1 MRQLLVEGYTGSFP
15 FIVDRS
21 KPIVSESR
29 ANGQNIWRIPGRFSE
44 CDKVNGN
51 NRRYSR
57 RVWEKNLA
65 DGSTLQTLI
74 KENSAFG
81 LLEHPADG
89 KVDLNSPISHAVTK
103 AVMENDGMITGEIT
117 VIDCGEN
124 SPGRKLKALIEF
136 GYNPRVSSRGFGS
149 LVRATEGY
157 DDVQEDYICEGWD
170 VVIKPSFDNAMLA
183 PDRSALDTVLGKKK
197 DEITVT
203 TESKEPVKTSVQEAT
218 PEQVDAFFQRRV
230 PEMKAAFVAQHPE
243 VPPDQLEVKWQAFL
257 PELRNYFHTSPEVLQ
272 NVDLASPR
280 RAERDDTLESK
291 APSASASSAAAPTT
305 TTQPVTESMTVNI
318 TETKSQITALKAVD
332 ITKLAPAQFAEGVA
346 QMASLHSEVATYVAE
361 DAKRS
366 YEGSKL
372 HKELETIEASW
383 ESAQNAPAKDAAK
396 LREDRNKVLHVAKS
410 LVETALKYKG
420 ALQEQ
425 MRAYA
430 AQAKLVEEL
439 TTNGTGWMELA
450 NKRKERLDF
459 VAKKYQVAC
468 EALMVMS
475 NRYKDDMTTV
485 SRHALNLEFKQK
497 LEAKPELQTALKEA
511 KTPQEVLAI
520 REQLVDKPAEQAA
533 PAGTPPNTEK
543 AKEGT
548 PATTQESKTATAAA
562 SPVTES
568 TPKAAALPIMEVTDT
583 TRNPRSVTEATEMT
597 RRLSLAS
604 AK

>member
-21 KPIVSESR
+21 KPIISESR
-29 ANGQNIWRIPGRFSE
+29 ANGQNVWRIPGRFSE

-57 RVWEKNLA
+57 KVWEKNLTE
-65 DGSTLQTLI
+65 GSTLQTLI

-103 AVMENDGMITGEIT
+103 AVMESEGTITGEIT
-117 VIDCGEN
+117 IIDCGEN
-124 SPGRKLKALIEF
+124 SPGRKLKSLIEF

-149 LVRATEGY
+149 LLRDTAGV
-157 DDVQEDYICEGWD
+157 DDVQEDYVCEGWD
-170 VVIKPSFDNAMLA
+170 CVIKPSFDNALLT
-183 PDRSALDTVLGKKK
+183 PDRPALDTVLGKKN
-197 DEITVT
+197 DEVVVT
-203 TESKEPVKTSVQEAT
+203 TESLENLQEAT
-218 PEQVDAFFQRRV
+218 PEQVDAFFNRRV
-230 PEMKAAFVAQHPE
+230 PEIKKTFFERHPG
-243 VPPDQLEVKWQAFL
+243 VPPDQLEAKWQAFL
-257 PELRNYFHTSPEVLQ
+257 PELRNYFNTSPEILR
-272 NVDLASPR
+272 NVDIMGK
-280 RAERDDTLESK
+280 EDTLGTQSPTAE
-291 APSASASSAAAPTT
+291 ALSAAAPTIT
-305 TTQPVTESMTVNI
+305 QQPVTESMTVNI
-318 TETKSQITALKAVD
+318 QETKSQIAALKATD
-332 ITKLAPAQFAEGVA
+332 HSKLSPQQFAEGVA
-346 QMASLHSEVATYVAE
+346 QMADLHQTVANYVAE
-361 DAKRS
+361 DGKRS
-366 YEGSKL
+366 YDGTKL
-372 HKELETIEASW
+372 HKEIETIETAW
-383 ESAQNAPAKDAAK
+383 AESQAAPVRTAAK

-425 MRAYA
+425 MKTNA

-475 NRYKDDMTTV
+475 NRYKDDLTTV

-520 REQLVDKPAEQAA
+520 REQLVDKSAEQAA
-533 PAGTPPNTEK
+533 PTGTPPTPEQ
-543 AKEGT
+543 KET
-548 PATTQESKTATAAA
+548 TATESKTATAAA
-562 SPVTES
+562 SLVTES
-568 TPKAAALPIMEVTDT
+568 KPKAAAPAIMVVEENV
-583 TRNPRSVTEATEMT
+583 RNPRSIFEATEMT